1 MASTLGNAIQF
12 LQDFGLFDVILPFL
26 LVFTLVFAV
35 LEKTKI
41 FGQEG
46 PKDKEQSRK
55 NLNAMVAFSVAFFV
69 TASVNIVNAFQV
81 ALPWIALVLVIIVS
95 FMLLS
100 GVFFG
105 EGQLSFFDKFKKP
118 TGTVIVILIV
128 VVLVIFLAA
137 FGYLGTVLSYFTDGQ
152 SSTVVTSLIFLLLL
166 IAAMWFVIG
175 RKPAENSGSGGKSK
189 T

>member
-41 FGQEG
+41 FGTEG
-46 PKDKEQSRK
+46 SKDKEQTRK

-69 TASVNIVNAFQV
+69 TASVSIVSAFQI
-81 ALPWIALVLVIIVS
+81 ALPWVALVLVIIVS
-95 FMLLS
+95 FMLLV
-100 GVFFG
+100 GIFFG
-105 EGQLSFFDKFKKP
+105 EGQLDFFKTFKKP
-118 TGTVIVILIV
+118 TATFMVILIV
-128 VVLVIFLAA
+128 VVLIIFLAA
-137 FGYLGTVLSYFTDGQ
+137 FGQLGTILNFFTGDAQ
-152 SSTVVTSLIFLLLL
+152 NSTIFTSVIFLLLL
-166 IAAMWFVIG
+166 VAAMWFVIG
-175 RKPAENSGSGGKSK
+175 RDKKTEEGGKSK